1 MRREGRLLKV
11 KFSKKALVL
20 VIAAALLIALAVGGA
35 LAFLK
40 DSTDPVSNTFVPGV
54 VDCEVESD
62 YSVKNVAGDTHIRAY
77 IRAAVVLNT
86 VDENGN
92 ITGNV
97 ADESTYLVADG
108 WTESGGYY
116 YWTGTPDKPAIVE
129 VGATTGSLLKTA
141 VPEGVSVTVLAEA
154 IQADGF
160 PASVTNAV
168 DAFAYAIANG
178 GA

>member
-1 MRREGRLLKV
+1 MKV

-40 DSTDPVSNTFVPGV
+40 DSADPVTNTFIPAV
-54 VDCEVESD
+54 VDCKVVPGDSGL
-62 YSVKNVAGDTHIRAY
+62 YTVQNVSGDTHIRAY

-86 VDENGN
+86 VDASGN

-97 ADESTYLVADG
+97 ADESTYLAADG
-108 WTESGGYY
+108 WTKSGDYY
-116 YWTGTPDKPAIVE
+116 YWDGIVE
-129 VGATTGSLLKTA
+129 VGASTGNLLKAA
-141 VPEGVSVTVLAEA
+141 VPAGVSVTVLAEA
-154 IQADGF
+154 IQADGM
-160 PASVTNAV
+160 PTSVANAV
-168 DAFAYAIANG
+168 SAFAYAIANG